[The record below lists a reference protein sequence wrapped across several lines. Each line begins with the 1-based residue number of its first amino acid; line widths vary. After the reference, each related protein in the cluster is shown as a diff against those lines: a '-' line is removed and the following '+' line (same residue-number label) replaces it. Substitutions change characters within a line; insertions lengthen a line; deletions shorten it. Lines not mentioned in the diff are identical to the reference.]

1 MQQVTRETVIDGV
14 VAALNKMEW
23 SPEGYPMAESPLI
36 LVLPSSQDRLFMFQT
51 GDPVEIL
58 RILNNMSQ
66 SILHQQ
72 MASQRQ
78 IAESNN
84 QHLN

>member
-23 SPEGYPMAESPLI
+23 SPEGQPMADVPMI
-36 LVLPSSQDRLFMFQT
+36 LVLPSTQDRLFMFQV

-58 RILNNMSQ
+58 RILNNMEQ

-78 IAESNN
+78 IAENN
-84 QHLN
+84 NPHQ